1 MDSKFVQF
9 LPPDFVADCQFLM
22 ELGYFNSIAETC
34 KALVEN
40 IKGKKREEPGPK
52 ARILAFH
59 RSEEEAQQPREKPLS
74 IPMLESLGYEVLCY
88 RVYKHRSGDN
98 VTAMVRKNDVFYDYN
113 FMFWKDSG
121 EKTEF
126 RTIPQDLLKCEYT
139 LYGPRTGRIV
149 PPEVALPI
157 LTKASGCTAFESEPR
172 RT

>member
-1 MDSKFVQF
+1 MDSKYVQF

-22 ELGYFNSIAETC
+22 EFGYFNSIAETA

-52 ARILAFH
+52 VRILAFH

-74 IPMLESLGYEVLCY
+74 IPMLESLGYEVWCY
-88 RVYKHRSGDN
+88 RVYKDPRGDC
-98 VTAMVRKNDVFYDYN
+98 VVAMVRKDDVFYDYN
-113 FMFWKDSG
+113 YMIWRSPGERTEVSAIPLKDLQR
-121 EKTEF
+121 KYKF
-126 RTIPQDLLKCEYT
+126 
-139 LYGPRTGRIV
+139 YGPRTGRIV

-157 LTKASGCTAFESEPR
+157 LTIASGCTALESEPR